1 MARRPARIHP
11 LPDWFN
17 LSSYEFIASLTNRD
31 LIHEIIFRVK
41 GVDGVSRRFQAQY
54 VEHESPQ
61 VGRLHDGSVP
71 DNFIEAINYACD
83 LMLYR
88 QGEFTGAPIL
98 ADLSRGHGESN
109 KAYEPIKP
117 KAGEVDCLIKLHSY
131 TDKEILQSLADML
144 PVLRE
149 RKGIPEPT
157 KSEAGTIGPFT
168 IKRIIEYAVIPMLDL
183 MLWAKAE
190 GFEYSA
196 EQLSRVLFPE
206 EFVSA
211 KHLTDTRIPFALGF
225 AKHDYQDMVNL
236 WLRQTGR
243 DGKQN
248 GERLNSCFE

>member
-1 MARRPARIHP
+1 MERATLRARRPARIHP

-17 LSSYEFIASLTNRD
+17 LFSYEFIASLTNRD

-71 DNFIEAINYACD
+71 DNLIEGINYACD

-131 TDKEILQSLADML
+131 TDKEILPKVSPICCQFYASGKAYQNQLKAKLA
-144 PVLRE
+144 
-149 RKGIPEPT
+149 I
-157 KSEAGTIGPFT
+157 IGFP
-168 IKRIIEYAVIPMLDL
+168 PS
-183 MLWAKAE
+183 
-190 GFEYSA
+190 SA
-196 EQLSRVLFPE
+196 SSSTQ
-206 EFVSA
+206 
-211 KHLTDTRIPFALGF
+211 
-225 AKHDYQDMVNL
+225 
-236 WLRQTGR
+236 
-243 DGKQN
+243 
-248 GERLNSCFE
+248 